1 MRIGSYTLGF
11 ILLLVTVVET
21 RASAEAPPSVTTAT
35 ATATAP
41 SAFAEHGLAVIAV
54 QGATDAAWPLAQG
67 LYRHGALEGNRLDEA
82 HARVL
87 CGEPP
92 APGAPAELHD
102 LADTV
107 TAVRGDDAP
116 SRALLGLLARHF
128 GLRALVVVQM
138 NASRPLARVFLPDIA
153 AFDAAI
159 YVPDGESGVSWS
171 GATRSLGRAFGIESV
186 ATPIP
191 AAALATHP
199 LSEANLHGMSRPF
212 FLSPWFWG
220 ALGIAAAAG
229 GVAYLVTRDSGS
241 HTIHLEVQ
249 VPHS

>member
-1 MRIGSYTLGF
+1 VRIGSYAFGF
-11 ILLLVTVVET
+11 ILLVTVMET

-35 ATATAP
+35 AP
-41 SAFAEHGLAVIAV
+41 SALAEHGLAVIAV
-54 QGATDAAWPLAQG
+54 PGATDAAWPLAQG
-67 LYRHGALEGNRLDEA
+67 LYRHGSLDGSRLDEA
-82 HARVL
+82 QARVL

-116 SRALLGLLARHF
+116 SRALLGSLARHF
-128 GLRALVVVQM
+128 ALRALVVVWM
-138 NASRPLARVFLPDIA
+138 NAGRPLARVFLPDIG

-159 YVPDGESGVSWS
+159 YVPDGESGASWS
-171 GATRSLGRAFGIESV
+171 GATRSLSRAFGIESV

>member
-1 MRIGSYTLGF
+1 VRISRFTFGF
-11 ILLLVTVVET
+11 ILLAAAMET
-21 RASAEAPPSVTTAT
+21 HASAEAPPSVT
-35 ATATAP
+35 TAP
-41 SAFAEHGLAVIAV
+41 SAFAEHGLAVIAL

-67 LYRHGALEGNRLDEA
+67 LYRHESLYGSRLDEA

-92 APGAPAELHD
+92 APGSPAELHD

-107 TAVRGDDAP
+107 AAVRGDDAP
-116 SRALLGLLARHF
+116 SRALLESLARHF
-128 GLRALVVVQM
+128 ALRALVVVRM
-138 NASRPLARVFLPDIA
+138 TEGRPLARVFLPDIG

-159 YVPDGESGVSWS
+159 YVPDGESGASWS
-171 GATRSLGRAFGIESV
+171 GATRSLSRAFGIETV
-186 ATPIP
+186 GAPTP

-199 LSEANLHGMSRPF
+199 LSEASVHGRSRPF